1 MGLTFYTTYSVGLVF
16 LCAVLSCVFGLKI
29 ALLLLG
35 AIPVSSLLLLVLC
48 SVPAERERAR
58 QPSDVGL

>member
-16 LCAVLSCVFGLKI
+16 LCAVLSCTFGLKI

-48 SVPAERERAR
+48 SEQSERASKQ